1 MEKKTINIQKA
12 IVELKRR
19 GVNFA
24 YYNTT
29 GIDHLVEI
37 NLKVDLITGNIKQHN
52 KEIGNLDQ
60 IPKNISIKILEK
72 IPAIISSLKTE
83 QFKDVPVMVL
93 FSNKLINI
101 LFDGAIL
108 KDDSI
113 DQSKVLEITL

>member
-1 MEKKTINIQKA
+1 MEKTINIQKA
-12 IVELKRR
+12 IAELKRR

-24 YYNTT
+24 YYNT
-29 GIDHLVEI
+29 GIDLVEI

-52 KEIGNLDQ
+52 KKIGNLDQ
-60 IPKNISIKILEK
+60 IPKNISIEILEK
-72 IPAIISSLKTE
+72 LPAIISSLKTE

>member
-24 YYNTT
+24 YYNT
-29 GIDHLVEI
+29 GINLIEI

-60 IPKNISIKILEK
+60 IPKNISIKILK
-72 IPAIISSLKTE
+72 KLPAIINLIPTE
-83 QFKDVPVMVL
+83 HFKNIPVTIL

>member
-24 YYNTT
+24 YYNT
-29 GIDHLVEI
+29 GIDHLLEI
-37 NLKVDLITGNIKQHN
+37 NLKVDLITGNIKQHG

-60 IPKNISIKILEK
+60 IPKNISIKILKK
-72 IPAIISSLKTE
+72 IPAIIHSITTE
-83 QFKDVPVMVL
+83 QFKNIPVTIL
-93 FSNKLINI
+93 FSNDLIKI
-101 LFDGAIL
+101 FFDGAI

-113 DQSKVLEITL
+113 DPSKVIEITL

>member
-24 YYNTT
+24 YYNT
-29 GIDHLVEI
+29 GINLVEI

-60 IPKNISIKILEK
+60 IPKNISIKILK
-72 IPAIISSLKTE
+72 KLPAIIDSIKTE
-83 QFKDVPVMVL
+83 QFKNIPVTIL

-101 LFDGAIL
+101 FFDGAI

-113 DQSKVLEITL
+113 DDSSKVIEITL

>member
-1 MEKKTINIQKA
+1 MEKTINIQKA
-12 IVELKRR
+12 IAELKRR

-24 YYNTT
+24 YYNT

-60 IPKNISIKILEK
+60 IPKNISIKILK
-72 IPAIISSLKTE
+72 KLPAIIDSIKIE
-83 QFKDVPVMVL
+83 QFKNIPVTIL

-101 LFDGAIL
+101 FFDGAI

-113 DQSKVLEITL
+113 DDSSKVIEITL